1 MQLLII
7 RHAIAV
13 EPAPGLADEAR
24 ALTEEGVTKFLEA
37 ARGLAAALDPPDVL
51 LTSPWLRAVQTAEIA
66 AAAWGKVSPRTAN
79 ALGGGR
85 VEDVLKALD
94 GHRGKKLVA
103 VVGHEPQLS
112 ALLARLL
119 GSPDGSRFAFKK
131 GGAALVD
138 LSGDLRDGGALVW
151 SMPPRLLR
159 ALGGS

>member
-13 EPAPGLADEAR
+13 EPAPGLADEER
-24 ALTEEGVTKFLEA
+24 TLTEEGVTRFRDA
-37 ARGLAAALDPPDVL
+37 ARGLAAVLDPPDVL

-66 AAAWGKVSPRTAN
+66 ASAWGKVSPKTTN

-85 VEDVLKALD
+85 VEHVLKILD
-94 GHRGKKLVA
+94 GYRGKKLVA

-119 GSPDGSRFAFKK
+119 GAPEASRFAFKK

-138 LSGDLRDGGALVW
+138 LSGDVREGGSLVW

-159 ALGGS
+159 ALER